1 MRLMK
6 LKRMLLDLIGKTKTD
21 GAYDIYG
28 RCQFK
33 PGQALVFEP
42 RWAQEKFKGGIT
54 YKNPKTGV
62 EHPLKYG
69 DIVHYLAEHSPA
81 YGHCIVVDYD
91 GKITTMVHP
100 DEFRPATD
108 EEV

>member
-1 MRLMK
+1 MGLVYK
-6 LKRMLLDLIGKTKTD
+6 VKRFFKRSNPNS
-21 GAYDIYG
+21 AYDKYG
-28 RCQFK
+28 RCRFK
-33 PGQALVFEP
+33 PGQAIVFEP

-54 YKNPKTGV
+54 YRNEKTGA

-69 DIVHYLAEHSPA
+69 DIVSYIAEHSPA
-81 YGHCIVVDYD
+81 YGHCIVVKY
-91 GKITTMVHP
+91 GGEVVTMVHP

>member
-1 MRLMK
+1 MK
-6 LKRMLLDLIGKTKTD
+6 KMW
-21 GAYDIYG
+21 
-28 RCQFK
+28 K
-33 PGQALVFEP
+33 PGQAIVFEP
-42 RWAQEKFKGGIT
+42 KWAQEKFKGGIT
-54 YKNPKTGV
+54 YKDSKGN

-69 DIVHYLAEHSPA
+69 DIVHFIAEHSPA

-100 DEFRPATD
+100 DEFRAATD

>member
-1 MRLMK
+1 MK
-6 LKRMLLDLIGKTKTD
+6 LKRMLLGLIGKTKTD

-28 RCQFK
+28 RCQYK
-33 PGQALVFEP
+33 AGQALVFVP
-42 RWAQEKFKGGIT
+42 RWAECGPVKGGVV

-69 DIVHYLAEHSPA
+69 DIVHFLAEHSPA

-91 GKITTMVHP
+91 GKITTMLHP
-100 DEFRPATD
+100 EDFRLATD